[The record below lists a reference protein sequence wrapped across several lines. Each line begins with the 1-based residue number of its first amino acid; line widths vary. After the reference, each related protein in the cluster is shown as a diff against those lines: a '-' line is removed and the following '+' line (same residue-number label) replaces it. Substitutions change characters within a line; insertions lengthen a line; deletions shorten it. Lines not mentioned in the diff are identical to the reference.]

1 MENLVIYLLL
11 HIPHILP
18 LNSNIMLNFLLSKN
32 FKLLKIS
39 EFNHLTIIL
48 IEPMF
53 SKVCRGVC
61 NSKCVNIITHNKI
74 FILFKLQY

>member
-11 HIPHILP
+11 YIPHILP
-18 LNSNIMLNFLLSKN
+18 LNSNIMLNFLLSQN
-32 FKLLKIS
+32 FKLLKNS

-48 IEPMF
+48 IELMF
-53 SKVCRGVC
+53 SKVCMRVC
-61 NSKCVNIITHNKI
+61 NSKCVNITHNKI